1 MVAVPV
7 AVAAAVPL
15 AVVAVAAAVAAV
27 AIAVAITADA
37 ANLSVLTARGVSH
50 FATPRSFFCSLFLL
64 KNKIMQ
70 GLLVYF
76 VN

>member
-1 MVAVPV
+1 MVAVAPLAV
-7 AVAAAVPL
+7 VVAAVAVPL
-15 AVVAVAAAVAAV
+15 AVVAAVAV
-27 AIAVAITADA
+27 AIAVAITAVA
-37 ANLSVLTARGVSH
+37 ANLSVLTARGVSY